1 MEASLAE
8 RAGELYASSAS
19 SIARVVGPLRAMA
32 RVPAA
37 LVLAGSCGC
46 TAEFAP
52 YPLPEAPVCA
62 GAVCFEPTDVR
73 VEPAH
78 ANANAD
84 AIVVTAWRA
93 SDAGCEVPHGG
104 DHPLGG
110 TVIEIVIRAQP
121 AIGARVPV
129 VEAWES
135 SDLKTPHVSARAYRI
150 DGRDGRAVSDEQAMT
165 GEATILELDP
175 AARRVRLQLTG
186 RWSSGVEG
194 ALVLDWDDTKH
205 PCTQ

>member
-1 MEASLAE
+1 MEALLTE
-8 RAGELYASSAS
+8 RAGELYASS
-19 SIARVVGPLRAMA
+19 IARMVGPLRAMA

-52 YPLPEAPVCA
+52 YPLPEAPMCA

-73 VEPAH
+73 VEPA
-78 ANANAD
+78 NANGGADVD

-135 SDLKTPHVSARAYRI
+135 NDLKTPHVSARAYRI
-150 DGRDGRAVSDEQAMT
+150 DGRDGRALSDEQAMT

-186 RWSSGVEG
+186 RWTSGVEG
-194 ALVLDWDDTKH
+194 ALLLDWDDAKH
-205 PCTQ
+205 PCAQ

>member
-1 MEASLAE
+1 MEALLTE
-8 RAGELYASSAS
+8 RAGELYASS
-19 SIARVVGPLRAMA
+19 IARMVGPLRAIA

-46 TAEFAP
+46 AAEFAP
-52 YPLPEAPVCA
+52 YPLPDAPLCA

-73 VEPAH
+73 VEPSHGAGA
-78 ANANAD
+78 AN

-93 SDAGCEVPHGG
+93 NDAGCEVPHGG

-110 TVIEIVIRAQP
+110 TVIEIVIRERP
-121 AIGARVPV
+121 AIGVRVPV

-135 SDLKTPHVSARAYRI
+135 KDLKTPHVSARAYRI
-150 DGRDGRAVSDEQAMT
+150 DGRDGRAVSDEEAMT

-175 AARRVRLQLTG
+175 AARRVRLELDG

-194 ALVLDWDDTKH
+194 ALLLEWDDAKH
-205 PCTQ
+205 PCAQ